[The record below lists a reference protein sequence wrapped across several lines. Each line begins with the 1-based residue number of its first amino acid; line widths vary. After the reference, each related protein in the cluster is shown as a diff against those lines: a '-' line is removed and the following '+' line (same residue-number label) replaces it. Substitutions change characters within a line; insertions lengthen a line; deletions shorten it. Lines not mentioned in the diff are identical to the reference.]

1 VNSFRKSTLIALF
14 VSTLCAVLSAG
25 CNTTKGLGKDVERAG
40 EKIQENASR

>member
-1 VNSFRKSTLIALF
+1 VNFLRKSTLVALL
-14 VSTLCAVLSAG
+14 VSTLCVLLSVG